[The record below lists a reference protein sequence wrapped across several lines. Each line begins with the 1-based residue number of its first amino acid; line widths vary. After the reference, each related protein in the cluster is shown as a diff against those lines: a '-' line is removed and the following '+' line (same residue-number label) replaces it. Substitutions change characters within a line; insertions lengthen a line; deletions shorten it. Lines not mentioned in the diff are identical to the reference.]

1 MKQLWKKKKS
11 KVHGSGLFAAQDV
24 KKKSQVIEYIGEK
37 VSKREGDKRA
47 DKQINKAKKNHNNGM
62 VYVFELNQR
71 YDIDGGVPYNHARL
85 INHSCTNNCE
95 YEGKGLKLWVTSIKD
110 IKKGEELT
118 CDYGFG
124 YESDYKQ
131 FPCKCKSK
139 NCCGYIVRSES
150 RWRINKKFCLSVKKN
165 NRLNR

>member
-11 KVHGSGLFAAQDV
+11 KVHGLGLFATQDV

-71 YDIDGGVPYNHARL
+71 YDIDGDVHYNHARL
-85 INHSCTNNCE
+85 INHSCDPNCE
-95 YEGKGLKLWVTSIKD
+95 VEIVNNRLWISAINN
-110 IKKGEELT
+110 IKKGDELSYNYGYSYDT
-118 CDYGFG
+118 DYVDHF
-124 YESDYKQ
+124 
-131 FPCKCKSK
+131 CKCGSPK
-139 NCCGYIVRSES
+139 CVGYILDDVH
-150 RWRINKKFCLSVKKN
+150 WHKLKKIKK
-165 NRLNR
+165 